1 MLTVINSWISLL
13 SFIFHLSNHNTT
25 LLNYL
30 LCVTEWSALYW
41 FQSSSA
47 FEQNYLVFPKFWDG
61 YLYSYYEDSQVRHR
75 EFKGQSQVSLD
86 ISTRS
91 TLELG
96 SSDTKCYILYIMP
109 LVNLC
114 FLSDS
119 GIIDPNLHQLMP
131 KVIIIVQAISAISH
145 LWFFLKNQVHIH
157 AQSHLILKLT
167 TT

>member
-1 MLTVINSWISLL
+1 MNQFIIIYYSPVKSQYYSPKL
-13 SFIFHLSNHNTT
+13 SSVCHRMVSTFTDFKAVLPLSRTH
-25 LLNYL
+25 
-30 LCVTEWSALYW
+30 
-41 FQSSSA
+41 
-47 FEQNYLVFPKFWDG
+47 LVFPKFWDG

-75 EFKGQSQVSLD
+75 DCKGQRQVTLD

-109 LVNLC
+109 LENLC

-119 GIIDPNLHQLMP
+119 GIIDPNLYQLMP

-157 AQSHLILKLT
+157 TQSHLILKLT

>member
-1 MLTVINSWISLL
+1 MSQSGQHFTDFKAVLPL
-13 SFIFHLSNHNTT
+13 SRTH
-25 LLNYL
+25 
-30 LCVTEWSALYW
+30 
-41 FQSSSA
+41 
-47 FEQNYLVFPKFWDG
+47 LVFPKFWDG

-75 EFKGQSQVSLD
+75 KFKGQSQVSLD
-86 ISTRS
+86 IGTRS

-131 KVIIIVQAISAISH
+131 KVIIIVQVISAISH
-145 LWFFLKNQVHIH
+145 LWFFLKNQVHVH

-167 TT
+167 TTLIRITNVCPTSVDLQKMKVFN